1 MSVAHRSDVL
11 ALPPT
16 PLAAGRPAA
25 ARAELREL
33 HGRMVAWAEV
43 DGLREGGTGEAEAE
57 VVGRALELAEQLGCP
72 VVIQLTSVA
81 VDPGPAGIAGLA
93 AWGRVAARAVRL
105 SGVVPLLVAVSGP
118 VHGGLAPIL
127 GLADHVVI
135 AAGATAYLN
144 GPGPIAHVTGAT
156 IDSQMLGGA
165 HVHATRTGLS
175 SLTASDADDA
185 LDALVEILTY
195 LPDNHLAAPP
205 TTMTDD
211 PIGRA
216 CTRAAAIVPAES
228 MHAYDVRDVLDD
240 VFDAGSLLEL
250 HGEHAANLVCAY
262 ARLGG
267 QPVAVVANQ
276 PAVRAGTLDIAASK
290 KGARHIQGADA
301 LGLPLITFVD
311 TPGFEP
317 GRDLEWRGMIRHGA
331 KLVGAYANASVP
343 RVGVILRKAYGGAY
357 IVMDSHSMGNDLT
370 FAWPT
375 AEIAVMG
382 APGAVAIL
390 NKRDLADAEDPI
402 ASQVRLEA
410 EYRARYCSPTIA
422 AERGYVDAV
431 IDPVDTR
438 RLIAG
443 ALRRLANKRPT
454 RPHRA
459 HDNGPL

>member
-1 MSVAHRSDVL
+1 MTSTLPAL
-11 ALPPT
+11 AVDPPT
-16 PLAAGRPAA
+16 PLGAGRPAA

-33 HGRMVAWAEV
+33 EGRVVAWAEV
-43 DGLREGGTGEAEAE
+43 DGLQVGGTGEVEAE

-81 VDPGPAGIAGLA
+81 VDPGPHGIAGLA

-127 GLADHVVI
+127 GLADHVVV
-135 AAGATAYLN
+135 AEGATAYVN

-156 IDSQMLGGA
+156 IDAEALGGA
-165 HVHATRTGLS
+165 HIHATRTGLAT
-175 SLTASDADDA
+175 LTARDGADA
-185 LDALVEILTY
+185 LDAVAELLTY
-195 LPDNHLAAPP
+195 LPDNHLVPP
-205 TTMTDD
+205 PRGATDD
-211 PIGRA
+211 PVDRA
-216 CTRAAAIVPAES
+216 CAQAAAAVPTES
-228 MHAYDVRDVLDD
+228 LRAYDVRDVLTD

-250 HGEHAANLVCAY
+250 HRGHAANLVCAY
-262 ARLGG
+262 ARLDG

-276 PAVRAGTLDIAASK
+276 PAVRAGTLDIAASS

-301 LGLPLITFVD
+301 LGLPLVTFVD
-311 TPGFEP
+311 TPGYEP

-331 KLVGAYANASVP
+331 KLVGAYANATVP
-343 RVGVILRKAYGGAY
+343 RVGVVLRKAYGGAY
-357 IVMDSHSMGNDLT
+357 IVMDSRTMGNDVT

-390 NKRDLADAEDPI
+390 NRRDLAAAADPI
-402 ASQVRLEA
+402 ATQAQLEA
-410 EYRARYCSPTIA
+410 EYRTRYCTPAIA

-431 IDPVDTR
+431 IDPADTR
-438 RLIAG
+438 RLLAG
-443 ALRRLANKRPT
+443 TLRRLATKRPDL
-454 RPHRA
+454 PPRA